1 MCYLNVNESDSNLIK
16 NNSIFLFHKP
26 ITSLELKLLKSL
38 KRWN

>member
-1 MCYLNVNESDSNLIK
+1 MCYLNVSDSNLIK
-16 NNSIFLFHKP
+16 YDSIFLFHKP